1 MTIDVRSLL
10 DELTQRRQERDNAAD
25 VAMMTIVA
33 FFEDET
39 IGEWLRPRIAQVA
52 GKQPSRVIVVDAA
65 RPANETSVNEAGDW
79 IEVGADDCSP
89 ESLASAIGS
98 LAHRS
103 APVALIWASFDM
115 MGDQRFAALAERAR
129 TIVYN
134 SSALERDE
142 NGLLA
147 LRSFAQSRPD
157 ASIADLAYMR
167 LAPWQDAIALFFDAK
182 NVIHELFDLRRVEIA
197 SGSDAEAYYL
207 LGWLASRLEWN
218 ACGPREFCN
227 RFGTEIAF
235 RIERMPAPRRLQ
247 RVTLESS
254 QTRFVA
260 ELESGSPSAI
270 ALSVTGAVQYPQ
282 RFRPVS
288 NIGTPAL
295 IERAVSASQQD
306 RVFFETLLAAGDILS
321 REWGDR

>member
-1 MTIDVRSLL
+1 VTIDVHSVLE
-10 DELTQRRQERDNAAD
+10 ELTQRRRERDNAVD
-25 VAMMTIVA
+25 VATMTIVA

-39 IGEWLRPRIAQVA
+39 IGNWLRPRIAEA
-52 GKQPSRVIVVDAA
+52 AAKQPSRVVIIDAA
-65 RPANETSVNEAGDW
+65 QPADCTSVSEAGDW
-79 IEVGADDCSP
+79 IEVGGGDCSP
-89 ESLASAIGS
+89 ESLASATES
-98 LAHRS
+98 LVHHG

-115 MGDQRFAALAERAR
+115 AGDERFAALAAQAR

-142 NGLLA
+142 NGLMA
-147 LRSFAQSRPD
+147 LRSYAERHPD
-157 ASIADLAYMR
+157 AAIADLAYLR
-167 LAPWQDAIALFFDAK
+167 LAPWQDAIAQFFDAK
-182 NVIHELFDLRRVEIA
+182 NVIRELFDLRRVEIA

-218 ACGPREFCN
+218 ACGPHEFCN

-260 ELESGSPSAI
+260 ELQRGTPNAI
-270 ALSVTGAVQYPQ
+270 ALSVTGAVDYPQ
-282 RFRPVS
+282 RFRPVT
-288 NIGTPAL
+288 NVGTPAL
-295 IERAVSASQQD
+295 IERALAASRQD
-306 RVFFETLLAAGDILS
+306 RIFLETLLAAGNILS
-321 REWGDR
+321 RERGME